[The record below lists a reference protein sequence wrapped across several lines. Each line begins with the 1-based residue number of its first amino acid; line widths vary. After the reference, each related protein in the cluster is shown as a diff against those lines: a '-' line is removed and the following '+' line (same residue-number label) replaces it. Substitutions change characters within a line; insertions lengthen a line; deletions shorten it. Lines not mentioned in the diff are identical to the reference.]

1 MQRMQDNTTQES
13 ISNTDTLNVIGKIWF
28 ENLLLPELL
37 S

>member
-1 MQRMQDNTTQES
+1 MQDNVTQES
-13 ISNTDTLNVIGKIWF
+13 ISNTDTVNAIGKSGF